1 VLKKATEM
9 KNQISRLNSAIAI
22 VAVALMTLLSGCEY
36 EYVEPEIIIP
46 PDTVSF
52 ANDIIPIFNAGTPA
66 CNASGCHATGDWA
79 PDLTPA
85 NAYNNLMS
93 EDRIDTAN
101 PAQSKFYIKITTGS
115 MKSYVTAGQASVI
128 LAWIEKGALNN

>member
-1 VLKKATEM
+1 M
-9 KNQISRLNSAIAI
+9 KNKISRLYSAIAV
-22 VAVALMTLLSGCEY
+22 VAIALMTLLSGCEY

-52 ANDIIPIFNAGTPA
+52 ATDVMPIFNAS
-66 CNASGCHATGDWA
+66 CNMSGCHASGAFA
-79 PDLTPA
+79 PDLSPA

-93 EDRIDTAN
+93 EGRIDTAN
-101 PAQSKFYIKITTGS
+101 PSTSPFYIKITTGS
-115 MKSYVTAGQASVI
+115 MKSFTTAVQASVI